1 MPLVVAGDDRTD
13 ARRLQRLAEQGQLR
27 RIHAGVYTD
36 DLVQPLE
43 SIVRRELFA
52 LCSIV
57 ARGNIIS
64 HRSALE
70 NRRPTAAGNV
80 FLTGPYRRD
89 FDLPGVKLRIAKG
102 PGPLA
107 SDIRIP
113 TFGGAAF
120 ISSQARALL
129 ENLTAS
135 RGDPAERRTL
145 GAEGVEAWLD
155 TFISRDISDAIN
167 KLRDNARTIAEPL
180 GLQDEFR
187 QLDAKISALL
197 GTRPARLSAHAAI
210 ARASGK
216 PYDDARVTLFQ
227 TSAGELQRDPLQV
240 PPADPHADPDLQ
252 AFIET
257 YFSNYIEGT
266 EFELEEAHD
275 IVVQGRPLQY
285 REDDSHDIL
294 GTYQAILKSK
304 ANPGTPQNFKAF
316 AAQLQEWNRQVIESR
331 RVKNPGEFKTESNRA
346 GNTVF
351 VTPELVV
358 GTLEK
363 GYETIMSAATP
374 ENRAALVMF
383 VIAEVHPFADGNGR
397 TARLAMNL
405 FLTQAGLTRI
415 IIPTVYRDDYISALK
430 AMSSNAHPV
439 PLVRMLARAAR
450 FSRWIDMSSKANAF
464 AALKQ
469 SNALERPRAARLS
482 FDDSLIAA
490 RPDHAAA
497 SFDSS
502 RDVAGRPAK
511 NWAR

>member
-1 MPLVVAGDDRTD
+1 MPLVLARDNKAE
-13 ARRLQRLAEQGQLR
+13 ARRLQRLAEQNKLR
-27 RIHAGVYTD
+27 RIHHGLYTD

-43 SIVRRELFA
+43 SIVRRELYA
-52 LCSIV
+52 LCSLV
-57 ARGNIIS
+57 APGSVIS

-70 NRRPTAAGNV
+70 SRRPTTAGNV

-89 FDLPGVKLRIAKG
+89 INLPGVKLRVAQG
-102 PGPLA
+102 PGPLD
-107 SDIRIP
+107 SDIRVP
-113 TFGGAAF
+113 TFGGDAF

-129 ENLTAS
+129 ENLTPS

-145 GAEGVEAWLD
+145 GAKGVEEWLD
-155 TFISRDISDAIN
+155 RLISIDISGGIN
-167 KLRDNARTIAEPL
+167 KLRDTARTIATPL
-180 GLQDEFR
+180 GLQDEFK
-187 QLDAKISALL
+187 QLDATIGALL
-197 GTRPARLSAHAAI
+197 GTRTARLSARAAI
-210 ARASGK
+210 ARAAGK

-227 TSAGELQRDPLQV
+227 TLADELQRNSLQV
-240 PPADPHADPDLQ
+240 PPADPHADTYLQ

-275 IVVQGRPLQY
+275 IVVQGRPLRY
-285 REDDSHDIL
+285 REDDSHDVL

-304 ANPGTPQNFKAF
+304 ADPSIPQNFETF
-316 AAQLQEWNRQVIESR
+316 ATKVREWNRQVIESR
-331 RVKNPGEFKTESNRA
+331 RAMNPGEFKSESNRA

-351 VTPELVV
+351 VAPELVL
-358 GTLEK
+358 GTLGK

-374 ENRAALVMF
+374 ENRSALAMF

-397 TARLAMNL
+397 TSRLAMNL

-430 AMSSNAHPV
+430 AMSSNAHAI

-450 FSRWIDMSSKANAF
+450 FSRWVDMSSKSNAF

-469 SNALERPRAARLS
+469 SNALERPSTAKLT
-482 FDDSLIAA
+482 FDDSKIGAEQ
-490 RPDHAAA
+490 
-497 SFDSS
+497 S
-502 RDVAGRPAK
+502 PA
-511 NWAR
+511 

>member
-1 MPLVVAGDDRTD
+1 MPLVLAGDNRTE
-13 ARRLQRLAEQGQLR
+13 ARRLQRLAEQGMLR
-27 RIHAGVYTD
+27 RVHHGIYTD

-43 SIVRRELFA
+43 SLVRRELYA

-57 ARGNIIS
+57 ARGSIIS

-70 NRRPTAAGNV
+70 SRRPTAAGNV
-80 FLTGPYRRD
+80 FLTSTYRRD
-89 FDLPGVKLRIAKG
+89 INLPGVKLRIAQG
-102 PGPLA
+102 PGALD

-113 TFGGAAF
+113 TFGGEAF

-129 ENLTAS
+129 ENLTPS
-135 RGDPAERRTL
+135 RGDPEERRTL
-145 GAEGVEAWLD
+145 GAKGVEEWLD
-155 TFISRDISDAIN
+155 RFISIDVSGGID
-167 KLRDNARTIAEPL
+167 KLRDTARAIATPL
-180 GLQDEFR
+180 GLQEEFK
-187 QLDAKISALL
+187 QLDAKIGALL
-197 GTRPARLSAHAAI
+197 GTRTARLSARAAI
-210 ARASGK
+210 ARAAGK

-227 TSAGELQRDPLQV
+227 TLAGDLQRYSLQV
-240 PPADPHADPDLQ
+240 PPADPHADTYLQ

-294 GTYQAILKSK
+294 GTYQAILESK
-304 ANPGTPQNFKAF
+304 ADPSIPQTFDTF
-316 AAQLQEWNRQVIESR
+316 ATQVREWNRQVIESR
-331 RVKNPGEFKTESNRA
+331 SVMNPGEFKSESNRA
-346 GNTVF
+346 GNTLF
-351 VTPELVV
+351 VAPELVV
-358 GTLEK
+358 GTLDK

-374 ENRAALVMF
+374 GNRAALAMF

-430 AMSSNAHPV
+430 AMSSNAHPI
-439 PLVRMLARAAR
+439 PLIRTLARAAR
-450 FSRWIDMSSKANAF
+450 FSRWVDMSSKSNAF

-469 SNALERPRAARLS
+469 SHALERPNEDKLS
-482 FDDSLIAA
+482 FDDSQIGAEQ
-490 RPDHAAA
+490 A
-497 SFDSS
+497 SSS
-502 RDVAGRPAK
+502 SV
-511 NWAR
+511 